1 MAEKDGG
8 GGFLTGFV
16 VGGLAGAAIA
26 MLLTP
31 RPGEETRTMLA
42 EQSSRM
48 RSRVADMPYPDNLED
63 MAGLAASQSD
73 QLREQGISA
82 LEAQVAAVQDI
93 VKIIQEQVHEL
104 LNEQRSRVQE
114 AVAEGKQAAA
124 KTKEELLQ
132 KIETDA
138 KS

>member
-1 MAEKDGG
+1 MSEKDGG
-8 GGFLTGFV
+8 GGFLSGFV

-48 RSRVADMPYPDNLED
+48 RSCVADMPYPESLED

-73 QLREQGISA
+73 QLRGRGASA
-82 LEAQVAAVQDI
+82 LEAQVAAVQDV

-104 LNEQRSRVQE
+104 LEEKKSRVQE
-114 AVAEGKQAAA
+114 AVEEGKQAAA

-138 KS
+138 RS

>member
-8 GGFLTGFV
+8 GGFLAGFV
-16 VGGLAGAAIA
+16 VGGLAGAALA

-42 EQSSRM
+42 EQSSQL
-48 RSRVADMPYPDNLED
+48 RSRVADMPYPEAWED

-73 QLREQGISA
+73 QLRGRGVSA
-82 LEAQVAAVQDI
+82 LEAQVAAVQDV

-104 LNEQRSRVQE
+104 LEEKKSRVQE

>member
-8 GGFLTGFV
+8 GGFLAGFV

-42 EQSSRM
+42 EQSSQL
-48 RSRVADMPYPDNLED
+48 RSRVAGMPYAESFED

-73 QLREQGISA
+73 QLRGRGVSA
-82 LEAQVAAVQDI
+82 LEAQVAVVQDV
-93 VKIIQEQVHEL
+93 VKIIQEQVREL
-104 LNEQRSRVQE
+104 LDEKRSRVQE
-114 AVAEGKQAAA
+114 AVEVGKQAAA

-132 KIETDA
+132 KIE
-138 KS
+138 